1 MKIDEIECRRCAV
14 QMAIDNRKSIDS
26 RRKMGQFSTPGALA
40 NEIVLETLPY
50 FDKGNDKLRVL
61 EPSMGSGAF
70 VSAVLKFFS
79 TRIKDVRGYELD
91 KDFFD
96 AATELWKG
104 WNVDPRLSD
113 FTQTTPEMI
122 FDLVVANPPYVRHHA
137 MDVKTKKRLQ
147 RLVKD
152 RTGIE
157 ISGLAGLYCHFL
169 LLSQSWMAKDGIGVW
184 LIPSEWMSVNYGE
197 SLRKFLTSN
206 VTLLRVHL
214 FDAAD
219 VRFSDALVS
228 SCVVWFRNTP
238 CSVETKP
245 VFTFGQDL
253 RKPEKIE
260 YIKAS
265 LLRKSGKWPPTN
277 NVGGESGKWRIGD
290 FFKIRRGVVTGDNS
304 FFVMSETMVKEKRI
318 PERYLR
324 PILPS
329 PRNLPVNHVMA
340 DEDGMPSNVERR
352 YLLDCSGCAISEL
365 PVGVRSYLESG
376 LKTTALKK
384 LCASR
389 EVWYEQEK
397 RDVTPFLCSYMGRG
411 AGDSAP
417 VRFVLNDTRA
427 IVSNSFLMMYP
438 KHDLALV
445 LKNNPALTETVWSFL
460 NRIPREA
467 IVSAGRS
474 YGGGLQKIEPREL
487 ASVFCDELYT
497 WLMTYMDE
505 SAVRYRTDDKG
516 NMLLF
521 EKNKK
526 RKSGTMKKCSSNSSS
541 KKKSVKY
548 PRHG

>member
-1 MKIDEIECRRCAV
+1 MRIDEIECRRSAV
-14 QMAIDNRKSIDS
+14 QVDVDERKSIES
-26 RRKMGQFSTPGALA
+26 RRKMGQFSTPGVLA
-40 NEIVLETLPY
+40 NEIVSETLSC
-50 FDKGNDKLRVL
+50 FTQGNDQLRVL
-61 EPSMGSGAF
+61 EPSMGTGAF

-79 TRIKDVRGYELD
+79 TRIKVIRGYELD

-96 AATELWKG
+96 AAVELWKG

-113 FTQTTPEMI
+113 FTQTTPEKV

-137 MDVKTKKRLQ
+137 LGAEAKKRLQ
-147 RLVKD
+147 RMVKE

-169 LLSQSWMAKDGIGVW
+169 LLSQSWMAKDAVGVW

-206 VTLLRVHL
+206 VTLLRVHR

-238 CSVETKP
+238 SSAEVKS
-245 VFTFGQDL
+245 VFTFGPDL
-253 RKPEKIE
+253 RRPEKTE
-260 YIKAS
+260 CVKS
-265 LLRKSGKWPPTN
+265 SSLRKSGKWPPKDN
-277 NVGGESGKWRIGD
+277 DGGGIGKWRIGD
-290 FFKIRRGVVTGDNS
+290 FFTIRRGVVTGDNS
-304 FFVMSETMVKEKRI
+304 FFVMSEVMAKEKRI

-329 PRNLPVNHVMA
+329 PHNLPVNHVMA
-340 DEDGMPSNVERR
+340 DEDGLPSNVERR

-365 PVGVRSYLESG
+365 PLEVRSYLESG

-411 AGDSAP
+411 AEDSTP

-445 LKNNPALTETVWSFL
+445 LKNDPTLTETVWSFL
-460 NRIPREA
+460 GRIPREA

-487 ASVFCDELYT
+487 ASVSCDELHT
-497 WLMTYMDE
+497 WMMAHMKKM
-505 SAVRYRTDDKG
+505 AVRYRTDDNG
-516 NMLLF
+516 NMLL
-521 EKNKK
+521 
-526 RKSGTMKKCSSNSSS
+526 R
-541 KKKSVKY
+541 
-548 PRHG
+548 

>member
-1 MKIDEIECRRCAV
+1 MKIDEIECRRSAV
-14 QMAIDNRKSIDS
+14 QAVVDDRKSIDS
-26 RRKMGQFSTPGALA
+26 RRKMGQFSTPATLA

-50 FDKGNDKLRVL
+50 FDKGDDALRVL
-61 EPSMGSGAF
+61 EPSMGTGAF
-70 VSAVLKFFS
+70 VSAVLKCFS
-79 TRIKDVRGYELD
+79 TRIKVVCGYELD
-91 KDFFD
+91 KDFFE
-96 AATELWKG
+96 AAVDLWKG
-104 WNVDPRLSD
+104 LNVDPRCGD
-113 FTQTTPEMI
+113 FTKTDPEKI

-137 MDVKTKKRLQ
+137 LTPEEKKRLQ
-147 RLVKD
+147 GLVKQW
-152 RTGIE
+152 TGIE

-169 LLSQSWMAKDGIGVW
+169 LLSQSWMSKNGIGVW

-197 SLRKFLTSN
+197 SIRKFLTSN
-206 VTLLRVHL
+206 VTLLRVHR
-214 FDAAD
+214 FDADD

-228 SCVVWFRNTP
+228 SCVVWFRNAP
-238 CSVETKP
+238 PSAVTKS
-245 VFTFGQDL
+245 VFTFGRDL
-253 RKPEKIE
+253 RNPRKTEC
-260 YIKAS
+260 IKS
-265 LLRKSGKWPPTN
+265 STLRKFGKWPPSDN
-277 NVGGESGKWRIGD
+277 DGSGSGKWQIGD

-304 FFVMSETMVKEKRI
+304 FFVMSEAMAKEKKI
-318 PERYLR
+318 PKKYLR

-329 PRNLPVNHVMA
+329 PHDLPVNHVMA

-365 PVGVRSYLESG
+365 PLAVRSYLESG

-389 EVWYEQEK
+389 VVWYEQEK

-411 AGDSAP
+411 AEDSAP

-438 KHDLALV
+438 KHDLALM
-445 LKNNPALTETVWSFL
+445 LKNDPTLAETVWSFL
-460 NRIPREA
+460 SRIPREA

-474 YGGGLQKIEPREL
+474 YGGGLQKVEPREL
-487 ASVFCDELYT
+487 ASVSCDELHT
-497 WLMTYMDE
+497 WMMTYMNE
-505 SAVRYRTDDKG
+505 SAIRYRTDDKG

-521 EKNKK
+521 EKPNR
-526 RKSGTMKKCSSNSSS
+526 RKSGAAKKCVCNSFL